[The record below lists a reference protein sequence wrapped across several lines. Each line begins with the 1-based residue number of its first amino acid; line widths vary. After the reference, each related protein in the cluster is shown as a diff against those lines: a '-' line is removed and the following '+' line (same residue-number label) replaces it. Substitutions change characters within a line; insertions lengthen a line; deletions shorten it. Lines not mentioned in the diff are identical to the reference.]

1 MNIEA
6 INRDL
11 NALRIGV
18 SVEIQG
24 KRVYLRA
31 FLPPKPGTGRTAPH
45 RQRIALGVCANEE
58 GLQREF

>member
-1 MNIEA
+1 MKIQE

-11 NALRIGV
+11 SALSIGV
-18 SVEIQG
+18 SVEIRG

-31 FLPPKPGTGRTAPH
+31 FLPPKPGTGRTTSYQ
-45 RQRIALGVCANEE
+45 QRIALGVYASEE